1 MILQRIHILYGIKV
15 IKVALFLYGNHDV
28 LLRINVFHI
37 LFAYTISISLT
48 IYLQSHQPMG
58 KEAPTATS
66 QMMHGYDVGMN
77 LFVGIDVCITVGV
90 IASLS
95 IIV

>member
-1 MILQRIHILYGIKV
+1 
-15 IKVALFLYGNHDV
+15 
-28 LLRINVFHI
+28 VFHI

-48 IYLQSHQPMG
+48 IYLQSHQPIEN
-58 KEAPTATS
+58 EAPTATS
-66 QMMHGYDVGMN
+66 QMMHGYDIGMN
-77 LFVGIDVCITVGV
+77 LFVDADVCVAVGD